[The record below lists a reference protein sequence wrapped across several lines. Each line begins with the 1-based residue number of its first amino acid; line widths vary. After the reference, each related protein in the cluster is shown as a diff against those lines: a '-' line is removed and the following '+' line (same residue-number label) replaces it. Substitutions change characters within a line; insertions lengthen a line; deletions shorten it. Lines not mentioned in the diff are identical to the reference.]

1 MYFMELNYCCIP
13 IIPINWYLEVEIIV
27 IPIDSLVLV
36 LCLAHRIFWKNTYLM
51 NFLQYR
57 ILQLVSSVT
66 FKISFS
72 NWLILFHLFI
82 FSSKNKQYEEE
93 MEEEGFLRERSWIV
107 GKWCRLWRRRT
118 RQRVWRIRDW
128 LGHRESSRRGETEK
142 ATPQNSPVSFE

>member
-1 MYFMELNYCCIP
+1 MEQNYCCIP
-13 IIPINWYLEVEIIV
+13 IIPINWYLEVAIIV
-27 IPIDSLVLV
+27 ILINSLVLV

-82 FSSKNKQYEEE
+82 FFPLKTNSTKKKWKKKAFYENEAELSGSDVGSDEEE
-93 MEEEGFLRERSWIV
+93 LGSEYDEYEIDSDIENLPDEE
-107 GKWCRLWRRRT
+107 RLKK
-118 RQRVWRIRDW
+118 QLHKI
-128 LGHRESSRRGETEK
+128 H
-142 ATPQNSPVSFE
+142 Q